1 MAFGR
6 ASAGLR
12 SFFRGHG
19 FKGQSMDCPTHQ
31 VTQRAVDQAMA
42 AQRHFPAERFG
53 HDTGFEMHAIVA
65 LHLHVGP
72 WQAGFDEF
80 TDGFSVQRAFPYK
93 MNGHSNLPPGTRMS
107 ELLPQ
112 TPEPTDAS
120 LAASG
125 RRVVEI
131 EAQALQHLAT
141 RIDGAFSDAC
151 KLILASK
158 GRVVATGMG
167 KSGHIAR
174 KIAAT
179 FASTGTPAFY
189 VHPGEAG
196 HGDLGMITDADVV
209 MALSYSG
216 ESDEI
221 LTLLPVLKRQG
232 NAVIAMT
239 GKPQSTLARESDLHL
254 DVSVPAE
261 ACPLDLAPT
270 SSTTA
275 TLAMGDALAV
285 ALLEARGFTADDFA
299 RSHPA
304 GSLGRRLLLH
314 ITDVMHAGDDV
325 PRVRQE
331 ATLSEA
337 LVEMS
342 RKRLGMTAV
351 VDAENRLIGL
361 FTDGDLRR
369 TLDDAALDVRTAMIA
384 DVMTRGPKTIAADQ
398 LAVEAARLM
407 ETYKISGLIVVDD
420 DGHAVGAL
428 NIHDLLRARV
438 V

>member
-1 MAFGR
+1 MDR
-6 ASAGLR
+6 A
-12 SFFRGHG
+12 
-19 FKGQSMDCPTHQ
+19 THQ
-31 VTQRAVDQAMA
+31 VTQSGVDQPVTGQGQLA
-42 AQRHFPAERFG
+42 AKSRGDHRCL
-53 HDTGFEMHAIVA
+53 EMHAIVA
-65 LHLHVGP
+65 EYP
-72 WQAGFDEF
+72 YFRPRQAGFYQF
-80 TDGFSVQRAFPYK
+80 TDGFGVQRAFPYK
-93 MNGHSNLPPGTRMS
+93 MNGHSNLPPGARMP

-112 TPEPTDAS
+112 TTEPTDAS

-125 RRVVEI
+125 CRVIEI

-141 RIDGAFSDAC
+141 RIDGAFSAAC

-179 FASTGTPAFY
+179 LASTGTPSFY

-209 MALSYSG
+209 LALSYSG

-239 GKPQSTLARESDLHL
+239 GRPQSTLARESDVHL

-314 ITDVMHAGDDV
+314 ITDVMHAGDEV
-325 PRVRQE
+325 PRVRE
-331 ATLSEA
+331 DATLSEA

-351 VDAENRLIGL
+351 VDAGDKLIGL

-369 TLDDAALDVRTAMIA
+369 TLDNAALDVRTAMIA
-384 DVMTRGPKTIAADQ
+384 EVMTRQPKTIAADQ

-407 ETYKISGLIVVDD
+407 ETHKISGLVVVDEA
-420 DGHAVGAL
+420 GRAVGAL

>member
-1 MAFGR
+1 MPSEPAPTT
-6 ASAGLR
+6 
-12 SFFRGHG
+12 SF
-19 FKGQSMDCPTHQ
+19 D
-31 VTQRAVDQAMA
+31 
-42 AQRHFPAERFG
+42 
-53 HDTGFEMHAIVA
+53 
-65 LHLHVGP
+65 
-72 WQAGFDEF
+72 
-80 TDGFSVQRAFPYK
+80 
-93 MNGHSNLPPGTRMS
+93 
-107 ELLPQ
+107 
-112 TPEPTDAS
+112 

-125 RRVVEI
+125 RRVLDLEI
-131 EAQALQHLAT
+131 RGLEAVAA
-141 RIDGAFSDAC
+141 RIDGAFTAAC
-151 KLILASK
+151 LRLLTCS
-158 GRVVATGMG
+158 GRVVCIGMG

-209 MALSYSG
+209 LALSNSG
-216 ESDEI
+216 ETDE
-221 LTLLPVLKRQG
+221 LLMLLPVLKRQG
-232 NAVIAMT
+232 NELIAMT
-239 GKPQSTLARESDLHL
+239 GRPESTLARQADVHL

-261 ACPLDLAPT
+261 ACPLALAPT
-270 SSTTA
+270 TSTTA
-275 TLAMGDALAV
+275 ALALGDALAV

-304 GSLGRRLLLH
+304 GALGRRLLLH

-325 PRVRQE
+325 PRVHAD

-342 RKRLGMTAV
+342 RKRLGMTAI
-351 VDAENRLIGL
+351 VDDEGRLLGL

-369 TLDDAALDVRTAMIA
+369 ALDDQAIDLRQTRIDA
-384 DVMTRGPKTIAADQ
+384 VMTRSPKTIGTDA
-398 LAVEAARLM
+398 LAVEAAQLM
-407 ETYKISGLIVVDD
+407 ETHQINALLVLDQRRHV
-420 DGHAVGAL
+420 VGAL

>member
-1 MAFGR
+1 MA
-6 ASAGLR
+6 
-12 SFFRGHG
+12 
-19 FKGQSMDCPTHQ
+19 
-31 VTQRAVDQAMA
+31 
-42 AQRHFPAERFG
+42 
-53 HDTGFEMHAIVA
+53 
-65 LHLHVGP
+65 
-72 WQAGFDEF
+72 
-80 TDGFSVQRAFPYK
+80 
-93 MNGHSNLPPGTRMS
+93 MS
-107 ELLPQ
+107 EMA
-112 TPEPTDAS
+112 TSPTSPPDSSNA
-120 LAASG
+120 LADSG
-125 RRVVEI
+125 RRVFEI
-131 EAQALQHLAT
+131 EAQALTAVAARLDGDFSAACRLMLET
-141 RIDGAFSDAC
+141 R
-151 KLILASK
+151 
-158 GRVVATGMG
+158 GRVVCTGMG

-179 FASTGTPAFY
+179 LASTGTPAFY
-189 VHPGEAG
+189 VHPGEAA

-209 MALSYSG
+209 LALSYSG

-221 LTLLPVLKRQG
+221 LLLLPVLRRQG
-232 NAVIAMT
+232 NKLIAMT
-239 GKPQSTLARESDLHL
+239 GRPNSSMAREADVHL

-275 TLAMGDALAV
+275 SLAMGDALAV

-304 GSLGRRLLLH
+304 GALGRRLLLH
-314 ITDVMHAGDDV
+314 IADVMHAGADV
-325 PRVRQE
+325 PRVGAD

-351 VDAENRLIGL
+351 VDGEGRLLGL

-369 TLDDAALDVRTAMIA
+369 ALDDSDVDVRTTRIA
-384 DVMTRGPKTIAADQ
+384 DVMTRSPKTIGSDA
-398 LAVEAARLM
+398 LAVEAAQSM
-407 ETYKISGLIVVDD
+407 EAHKIGGLLVVDAD
-420 DGHAVGAL
+420 NRVVGAL